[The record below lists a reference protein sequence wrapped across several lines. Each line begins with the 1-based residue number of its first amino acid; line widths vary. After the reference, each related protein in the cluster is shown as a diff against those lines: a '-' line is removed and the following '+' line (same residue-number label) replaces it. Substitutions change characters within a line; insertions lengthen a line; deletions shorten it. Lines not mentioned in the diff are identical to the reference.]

1 MVVIMVDAGETVL
14 VNPPYYKVNDERLC
28 RSTQWVVS
36 LNTALSPSSCVV
48 IQEEEYNH
56 TLGSLTPLILVPHPV
71 RTPEVAVVRS
81 SGRAVARSA
90 KWMNGFSRPAW
101 DPAHIVCGCTGT
113 SAGLPCGFPSNRR
126 LSRLERSCGR
136 SVVATS
142 SPVPA

>member
-1 MVVIMVDAGETVL
+1 MVINMVLMKVKRVGESTL
-14 VNPPYYKVNDERLC
+14 IQVNDEGLC

-71 RTPEVAVVRS
+71 RTPRVAVVRS

-101 DPAHIVCGCTGT
+101 DPA
-113 SAGLPCGFPSNRR
+113 PSFEAV
-126 LSRLERSCGR
+126 LEPRPDFHTDPPQIGDSLD
-136 SVVATS
+136 
-142 SPVPA
+142 